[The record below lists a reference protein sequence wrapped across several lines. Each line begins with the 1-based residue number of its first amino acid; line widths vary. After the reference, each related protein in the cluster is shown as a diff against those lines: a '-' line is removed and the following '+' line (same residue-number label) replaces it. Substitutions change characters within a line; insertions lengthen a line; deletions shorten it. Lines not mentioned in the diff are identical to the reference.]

1 MREITECQIIFP
13 PGKSK
18 IFRISSRLTFDYER
32 FKFNSEAEL
41 TGRRVNN
48 LDLWHQPHCHG
59 QAGTVHKVHAW
70 FSKCLNI
77 LVLKVFYGQIT
88 HLLK

>member
-48 LDLWHQPHCHG
+48 LDLGTSLIVTAKQGLLIKYMHG
-59 QAGTVHKVHAW
+59 FQSV
-70 FSKCLNI
+70 
-77 LVLKVFYGQIT
+77 
-88 HLLK
+88 